1 MKTTTA
7 GAIGGLVAGA
17 ITSGVMLIGRDTGL
31 LHKSLSHDAQDWL
44 DRQFDTRS
52 RFGDDGTE
60 LIEQVGHYAASAGFG
75 STYGAF
81 RPYVPFLP
89 GMISGALF
97 GAGIYAFGVAGVLP
111 ELGVTEGE
119 RRAPPEIV
127 RERFLTHLLF
137 GAIIGVVTDVLRDR
151 PPRAVKVARVRAAR
165 VNTTPA

>member
-44 DRQFDTRS
+44 DRTFDTRDK
-52 RFGDDGTE
+52 FGDDGTE

-75 STYGAF
+75 SAYGAF
-81 RPYVPFLP
+81 RPYVPFVP
-89 GMISGALF
+89 GVFVGALF

-127 RERFLTHLLF
+127 RERFITHLLY
-137 GAIIGVVTDVLRDR
+137 GAIIGVVTDVLKDR
-151 PPRAVKVARVRAAR
+151 SHRTTKVKASIA
-165 VNTTPA
+165 PA